1 MDKDGQLIF
10 NDDPFLIGINTAYQ
24 LIEEGKFSDAL
35 GKLDELLGR
44 NPDYPGLADA
54 YRTAKFWKNRQRD
67 IEALE
72 KGKSTADF
80 LMKQWDEF
88 RRYASDRGMI
98 SSAAYASAMKFVFF
112 QAAEQY
118 KIAFVEEQSTVDN
131 FDLLVNLGVCFIT
144 LGEYKH
150 AAETLE
156 YARISYR
163 GSAKL
168 LALLGEAY
176 FHTGEVPKALYCF
189 KEAFFINPSEID
201 LGLIRAK
208 PVVELAAL
216 AMERKPGADPREWIP
231 VFAYLRDV
239 FYVKRQLNSQQVE
252 NTQRELYALEKNL
265 SKKGMDGAAG
275 TSLIPRLINKYLWM
289 LDYFEYQHY
298 DFSNISDIRA
308 RLVRMDRELFEEYF
322 KNKSR

>member
-176 FHTGEVPKALYCF
+176 FHTGEVP
-189 KEAFFINPSEID
+189 
-201 LGLIRAK
+201 
-208 PVVELAAL
+208 
-216 AMERKPGADPREWIP
+216 
-231 VFAYLRDV
+231 
-239 FYVKRQLNSQQVE
+239 
-252 NTQRELYALEKNL
+252 
-265 SKKGMDGAAG
+265 
-275 TSLIPRLINKYLWM
+275 
-289 LDYFEYQHY
+289 
-298 DFSNISDIRA
+298 
-308 RLVRMDRELFEEYF
+308 
-322 KNKSR
+322 